1 MHMHMHMHHVAQ
13 LLLAWQGA
21 AQQPR
26 PPQQQRQHG
35 ARLRVAALAV
45 RRNEPAHLLWPMN
58 TPDYGLGASG
68 TQAADWPRQAGARC
82 GQGHDLALKEASG
95 APAGRSLRHLVFA
108 SGEPTGGGLSHL
120 AFDRA
125 CASPSPHPNPHPH
138 PHPHPHQA
146 RGLLCIIAGAG
157 GAAHLPGMVA
167 AMTPLPV
174 IGVPVKSSALSGNDS
189 LLSIVQMPRGVPV
202 ATVAIGNA
210 ANAGLLAVRM
220 LGLGLGL
227 G

>member
-1 MHMHMHMHHVAQ
+1 MGHLNVIAES
-13 LLLAWQGA
+13 A
-21 AQQPR
+21 A
-26 PPQQQRQHG
+26 
-35 ARLRVAALAV
+35 AAEAALRSLQGEGAP
-45 RRNEPAHLLWPMN
+45 PAAAPRVGVIMGSDSDLGCMRAAAEVLEQFGVAYELTIVSAHR
-58 TPDYGLGASG
+58 TPDRLVAYA
-68 TQAADWPRQAGARC
+68 
-82 GQGHDLALKEASG
+82 KEA
-95 APAGRSLRHLVFA
+95 
-108 SGEPTGGGLSHL
+108 E
-120 AFDRA
+120 
-125 CASPSPHPNPHPH
+125 
-138 PHPHPHQA
+138 A

-220 LGLGLGL
+220 LGMGDATLRAAMATFMASQEAEVLAKADKLEKIGFRAYLGE
-227 G
+227 